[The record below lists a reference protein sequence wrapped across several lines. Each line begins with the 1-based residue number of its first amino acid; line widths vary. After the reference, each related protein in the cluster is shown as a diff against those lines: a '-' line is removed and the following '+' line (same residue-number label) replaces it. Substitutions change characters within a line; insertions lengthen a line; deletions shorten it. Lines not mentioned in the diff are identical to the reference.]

1 MLGGFT
7 PMVDSAQ
14 GKNKRIL
21 QVADEGLMKKNVVP
35 ESCSKLVFFLKL
47 GYKIILSLLCM
58 DSHGNK
64 KFCKSRHTLRGRVFF
79 RPVIYMF

>member
-35 ESCSKLVFFLKL
+35 ESCSKLVFFEIRLQ
-47 GYKIILSLLCM
+47 
-58 DSHGNK
+58 NN
-64 KFCKSRHTLRGRVFF
+64 FVFVVYGQ
-79 RPVIYMF
+79 PWQ

>member
-35 ESCSKLVFFLKL
+35 ESCSKLVFIEMRLQNNF
-47 GYKIILSLLCM
+47 
-58 DSHGNK
+58 
-64 KFCKSRHTLRGRVFF
+64 VFVVYGQ
-79 RPVIYMF
+79 PWQ

>member
-21 QVADEGLMKKNVVP
+21 QVVAEGLMKKNVVP
-35 ESCSKLVFFLKL
+35 ESCSKLVFLK
-47 GYKIILSLLCM
+47 
-58 DSHGNK
+58 
-64 KFCKSRHTLRGRVFF
+64 
-79 RPVIYMF
+79 

>member
-21 QVADEGLMKKNVVP
+21 QVAAEGLMKKNVVP
-35 ESCSKLVFFLKL
+35 GSCSKLVFFEMRLQNNFIFVVY
-47 GYKIILSLLCM
+47 GQ
-58 DSHGNK
+58 
-64 KFCKSRHTLRGRVFF
+64 
-79 RPVIYMF
+79 PWQ

>member
-14 GKNKRIL
+14 SKNKRIL
-21 QVADEGLMKKNVVP
+21 QVADEGLMKKKRGAG
-35 ESCSKLVFFLKL
+35 KLQQARLFLKL

-58 DSHGNK
+58 GSHANK
-64 KFCKSRHTLRGRVFF
+64 KFCKSRHTLRGKVFF
-79 RPVIYMF
+79 RLAIYMF